1 MKEVVNDFLFDTNIM
16 EEYPTTTECAL
27 PPTNCNDCVQKKVGL
42 AQAYIPVQGYE
53 TQFSQERGLVCGTA
67 FPSLAMP
74 YTQGMHLKQ
83 YAKEGSAW
91 NKK

>member
-1 MKEVVNDFLFDTNIM
+1 MKEVVTDFLFDTDIM
-16 EEYPTTTECAL
+16 EEYPTEYAL
-27 PPTNCNDCVQKKVGL
+27 PPTDCNDCIRQKVGL
-42 AQAYIPVQGYE
+42 AQAYIPVQDYE
-53 TQFSQERGLVCGTA
+53 TQFAPEQGLVCGTA
-67 FPSLAMP
+67 FPSLVMP